1 MPRRATLENQPRK
14 VPSQRR
20 STETVAAIYDATI
33 QVLVHHGLQ
42 QLTTTR
48 VAERAGASV
57 GTLYQY
63 FPNKRALLAAV
74 IERHL
79 SEIVGV
85 VEDVCHA
92 HEGDTVRGMM
102 TALCGAFIDA
112 KVRRLDQSRALQAT
126 ISDAGGERLVQDANE
141 RGRRAIAGMIG
152 TARDV
157 VLKDCD
163 VPALVLSTAI
173 VGPVHAV
180 LEAGANAPAIAGLR
194 VHLTELCVGYLEG
207 IGRPA
212 RRVPPARQRRMG
224 STLRARPTGK
234 VSTDDVR
241 ATAIA
246 AGRKKGNVG

>member
-1 MPRRATLENQPRK
+1 MPRRTILENQPRK
-14 VPSQRR
+14 LPSQRR
-20 STETVAAIYDATI
+20 SAETVSAIYDATI
-33 QVLVHHGLQ
+33 QVLVHDGLQ

-74 IERHL
+74 LERHL

-85 VEDVCHA
+85 VEGVCQA

-112 KVRRLDQSRALQAT
+112 KVRRLDQSRALQGT
-126 ISDAGGERLVQDANE
+126 ISEAGGERLVQNANE
-141 RGRRAIAGMIG
+141 RGRRAIAGMIS

-157 VLKDCD
+157 VLEDCD

-173 VGPVHAV
+173 VGPLHAV
-180 LEAGANAPAIAGLR
+180 LEARASAPAITELR
-194 VHLTELCVGYLEG
+194 VHLTELCVGYLEA

-212 RRVPPARQRRMG
+212 RRVPRVRR
-224 STLRARPTGK
+224 RRTGT
-234 VSTDDVR
+234 S
-241 ATAIA
+241 
-246 AGRKKGNVG
+246 

>member
-1 MPRRATLENQPRK
+1 MPRPRTLENQPRK
-14 VPSQRR
+14 LPSQRR

-48 VAERAGASV
+48 VAERAGTSV

-79 SEIVGV
+79 AEIVGA
-85 VEDVCHA
+85 VEDVCQA

-102 TALCGAFIDA
+102 TALCGGFIDA
-112 KVRRLDQSRALQAT
+112 KVRRLDQSRALQGT
-126 ISDAGGERLVQDANE
+126 ISEAGGERLVQNANE
-141 RGRRAIAGMIG
+141 RGRRAIARMIG

-157 VLKDCD
+157 VLEDCEL
-163 VPALVLSTAI
+163 PALVLSTAI
-173 VGPVHAV
+173 VGPLHAV
-180 LEAGANAPAIAGLR
+180 LETGGGAPAMTALR
-194 VHLTELCVGYLEG
+194 AHLTELCVGYLEA

-212 RRVPPARQRRMG
+212 RRRRPG
-224 STLRARPTGK
+224 P
-234 VSTDDVR
+234 
-241 ATAIA
+241 
-246 AGRKKGNVG
+246 